1 MGHDSDRMFA
11 FYSEHTSTE
20 DPNRG
25 LVSTGV
31 LELRAGA
38 WFVSCGDS
46 ATHFFIRGI
55 FGSLEEAREA
65 WKTFSPASEM
75 FVEPG
80 SVK

>member
-38 WFVSCGDS
+38 WFVSC
-46 ATHFFIRGI
+46 
-55 FGSLEEAREA
+55 
-65 WKTFSPASEM
+65 
-75 FVEPG
+75 
-80 SVK
+80 